1 MEKPLLILHFPVSRS
16 KYYPRAITLA
26 EKFERF
32 DSGQNNTVSMIMA
45 EVFEKW
51 EYFNLLFWKVVD
63 WSGMIL
69 EFEGVRY
76 QAHSDKTRIFYALQL
91 AHDKHI
97 CYMEARIRE
106 MHRVQIGEIKMEEI
120 DEIIYS
126 DDDMNMLIDYYK
138 IVKTKVDVEQNEY

>member
-1 MEKPLLILHFPVSRS
+1 M
-16 KYYPRAITLA
+16 T
-26 EKFERF
+26 
-32 DSGQNNTVSMIMA
+32 MA

-91 AHDKHI
+91 AHVKHI
-97 CYMEARIRE
+97 CYMESRIRE
-106 MHRVQIGEIKMEEI
+106 MYRVHIGEIKMEEI

-126 DDDMNMLIDYYK
+126 EDDMNMLIDYYK
-138 IVKTKVDVEQNEY
+138 IFKTKVDITRNEY